1 MILGMSSSQENVK
14 FSVKE
19 DHVSLSM
26 KSSIAVPA
34 SSFTILVFSSE
45 ILCERSIR
53 LKNIPTVFFARYLFS
68 KCMCKLLTHFLTVT
82 FLEKVRELYIF
93 PGYFDPRNLNN
104 L

>member
-26 KSSIAVPA
+26 KSLIAVPA

-45 ILCERSIR
+45 ILCQRS
-53 LKNIPTVFFARYLFS
+53 KNIPTNSIKEYTDSFLCEVFVF
-68 KCMCKLLTHFLTVT
+68 
-82 FLEKVRELYIF
+82 
-93 PGYFDPRNLNN
+93 
-104 L
+104 